1 MNCNDQSIPRLVR
14 SLKKGYKGKKKK
26 SDQLKVVYISSPMKV
41 KTSASRFRS
50 LVQELT
56 GKNSDV
62 SQYMDENTDYLAK
75 DFYHEIDC
83 DDQSPAKE
91 TNDGQYRTYSSVST
105 EDTPTSSDSFQ
116 EQMDISV
123 FTSQMREEFQ
133 GVFSSNS
140 FYDPSQLDVLGSFD
154 ELL

>member
-1 MNCNDQSIPRLVR
+1 MNCNDRSIPRLGR

-56 GKNSDV
+56 
-62 SQYMDENTDYLAK
+62 
-75 DFYHEIDC
+75 
-83 DDQSPAKE
+83 AKE
-91 TNDGQYRTYSSVST
+91 TNDDQYQTYSSVST

-123 FTSQMREEFQ
+123 FTSQMREQLQ
-133 GVFSSNS
+133 GVFTSNS

>member
-1 MNCNDQSIPRLVR
+1 MNGGDRSIARLV
-14 SLKKGYKGKKKK
+14 KKGKKKR

-62 SQYMDENTDYLAK
+62 SQYMDDNTDYGAK

-83 DDQSPAKE
+83 DHNQSLAKE
-91 TNDGQYRTYSSVST
+91 TSQTYSSVST
-105 EDTPTSSDSFQ
+105 EDTPTSSDSLQ
-116 EQMDISV
+116 GPMDINV
-123 FTSQMREEFQ
+123 FTSQMREQFS
-133 GVFSSNS
+133 GIFSSDA

>member
-1 MNCNDQSIPRLVR
+1 MNCNDRSIPRLVR
-14 SLKKGYKGKKKK
+14 SLKKGYKGKKEK

-62 SQYMDENTDYLAK
+62 SQYMDENMDYLAK

-83 DDQSPAKE
+83 DDQSLAKE
-91 TNDGQYRTYSSVST
+91 TNDCQYRTYSSVST
-105 EDTPTSSDSFQ
+105 EDTLLAPTPF
-116 EQMDISV
+116 
-123 FTSQMREEFQ
+123 
-133 GVFSSNS
+133 NS
-140 FYDPSQLDVLGSFD
+140 RWTLVCS
-154 ELL
+154 LLK

>member
-1 MNCNDQSIPRLVR
+1 MNGGDR
-14 SLKKGYKGKKKK
+14 SMVKKGYKGKKKK
-26 SDQLKVVYISSPMKV
+26 SEQLLKVVYISSPMKV

-62 SQYMDENTDYLAK
+62 SQYMDDGAK

-83 DDQSPAKE
+83 EHQSIA
-91 TNDGQYRTYSSVST
+91 SVST
-105 EDTPTSSDSFQ
+105 DDNTPTSSDSLQ
-116 EQMDISV
+116 GHMDLDA
-123 FTSQMREEFQ
+123 FTSQMRDQFS
-133 GVFSSNS
+133 GIFSSDS